1 LQPVCTFSL
10 NAVWRQ
16 ELRKPAGLEIHQAR
30 RLLTGLGEEANL
42 IFSEVD
48 AELLGLL
55 ADIVDALAEEHDLLL
70 VSNLKAHFYNY

>member
-10 NAVWRQ
+10 NAFWRQ
-16 ELRKPAGLEIHQAR
+16 ELRKPAGL
-30 RLLTGLGEEANL
+30 GEEADL
-42 IFSEVD
+42 ILSEVN
-48 AELLGLL
+48 AELFGLL